1 MTHRTIRT
9 SRFDLI
15 TNRGAR
21 LDNAHNIMPI
31 SEIITQLEAI
41 KSTHGDV
48 PVEVKLQLKFLGSH
62 ACGAVIDLRYR
73 SPGIGK
79 PFVQLIAQEKS

>member
-1 MTHRTIRT
+1 
-9 SRFDLI
+9 
-15 TNRGAR
+15 
-21 LDNAHNIMPI
+21 MPI

-48 PVEVKLQLKFLGSH
+48 PVEVKLQFLGSH